1 MNSARDDATMS
12 HIASYSILFA
22 LPKIPTRQITSV
34 TIVSVSDEEPKTR
47 WIDMPNIE
55 GVNNSAETCA
65 QSLLC
70 GLFTVTVVPQR
81 IPNYHLHLCQWW
93 WICNNSP
100 AVYSAWVWSGNPLSF
115 STVQKRNEKP
125 VLLLSNHAVHSRGK
139 QEWHLTLPFWLICI
153 SAALRSFK

>member
-65 QSLLC
+65 QESTL
-70 GLFTVTVVPQR
+70 
-81 IPNYHLHLCQWW
+81 
-93 WICNNSP
+93 WIIHSNCCSP
-100 AVYSAWVWSGNPLSF
+100 EDP
-115 STVQKRNEKP
+115 
-125 VLLLSNHAVHSRGK
+125 
-139 QEWHLTLPFWLICI
+139 
-153 SAALRSFK
+153 